1 MVFFLIKFQ
10 VKKIANLQENTC
22 AWVSLCAT
30 YKKNPS
36 FLHHYQRDLAHKSGN
51 CRLSIDFTDLENLFS
66 ELGFLKDFSIFS
78 AMSENQDSTIRESL
92 KFSGSI
98 IRILKSQKTISLAV
112 QLNRS
117 FVMRQISL
125 KVTGSI
131 YRTLKSLST
140 ISLAKIS

>member
-1 MVFFLIKFQ
+1 MPGSRFAPLIK
-10 VKKIANLQENTC
+10 KK
-22 AWVSLCAT
+22 
-30 YKKNPS
+30 PS

-78 AMSENQDSTIRESL
+78 AMSDSTIRESL
-92 KFSGSI
+92 KFGGSI
-98 IRILKSQKTISLAV
+98 IRILKSQKTISLTV

-131 YRTLKSLST
+131 YRTLRSLST
-140 ISLAKIS
+140 ISLAKISRQSNSV